1 MKTVFV
7 LMPMQLPK
15 LTDRAAADVIDV
27 LQYLLASSQHHYAPQ
42 IARWQRRQR
51 SQRRI
56 ESDRARR
63 NNPPSPFDA
72 DVPF

>member
-15 LTDRAAADVIDV
+15 LTDRAAVDVIDV
-27 LQYLLASSQHHYAPQ
+27 LQHLLASAQHHYAPQ

-51 SQRRI
+51 S
-56 ESDRARR
+56 
-63 NNPPSPFDA
+63 
-72 DVPF
+72 